1 MYLELRSTP
10 KALLSKKG
18 GERSTVSNYVDT
30 ILRAIKDGEASE
42 NGSIRVRYIAS
53 INRSAPVEY
62 AKEVVD
68 LALKYKEAKESYIV
82 GVELSGDPRT
92 GKFSDFKEALEKA
105 KIEGLRVSLHCSELP
120 EQNIETPEMLDFRP
134 DRLGHCIYMVS
145 LKT

>member
-62 AKEVVD
+62 A
-68 LALKYKEAKESYIV
+68 
-82 GVELSGDPRT
+82 
-92 GKFSDFKEALEKA
+92 
-105 KIEGLRVSLHCSELP
+105 
-120 EQNIETPEMLDFRP
+120 
-134 DRLGHCIYMVS
+134 
-145 LKT
+145 